1 MGIPGLTG
9 LLKRHAPQS
18 LIRTVA
24 PQYQGQTLAIDVS
37 CPLSRY
43 IYGDDPHP
51 FRHLHGFYLLIKFCE
66 RHHIKP
72 IFVFDGTERI
82 IAKQQ
87 WEHRRRARNQ
97 HKIKESLI
105 FEQSRSTRLASWLTA
120 TESEYLSM
128 LTSES
133 IQRLLDQLSGDDDGV
148 GRLKSTAE
156 YMDLQPPPPDNN
168 KEAQQ
173 PSWNE
178 TLTLG
183 DSALT
188 LKEAKLHVKEH
199 QKALE
204 EKLSTIV
211 KELHETNQYVQD
223 RDRYTKTVRDLSNQ
237 EYDLM
242 NTMIRNRLESV
253 HDNLVRLKGQNDRL
267 LTSYA
272 KRSLK
277 VTKDIKR
284 DCYSFLSSLGYPC
297 FVCENHEAEAMC
309 ASLVR
314 NGNADGII
322 SEDMDSI
329 VFGDG
334 PLLRYFC
341 TKNKP
346 ILHVDPV
353 VARQQL
359 GLTRAEF
366 LDLCILCGTDF
377 GSKIYGIGPNRALEL
392 VKQHGSIEEILIHLD
407 PRKYIPEEGFDY
419 LLIRKVFQE
428 LPSIPTHPSTD
439 KLSSTPS
446 VNSDTLNNLLQQYQ
460 IDPDEIDTQLDI
472 FMHQQN
478 RPSLAETISSPGD
491 SAFGSNPFQ
500 QPHSSSHSDTPLFT

>member
-24 PQYQGQTLAIDVS
+24 AQYQGQTLAINVS

-51 FRHLHGFYLLIKFCE
+51 FRHLHGFYLLVKFCE
-66 RHHIKP
+66 RHQIKP

-82 IAKQQ
+82 IAKRQ

-97 HKIKESLI
+97 HKIKESLV
-105 FEQSRSTRLASWLTA
+105 FEQLRSTRLDSWLTT

-133 IQRLLDQLSGDDDGV
+133 IQRLLNQLSGDDAGTQ
-148 GRLKSTAE
+148 K
-156 YMDLQPPPPDNN
+156 YMDLQPPP
-168 KEAQQ
+168 EAQQ
-173 PSWNE
+173 PSLNE
-178 TLTLG
+178 TLTMDDG
-183 DSALT
+183 ALT
-188 LKEAKLHVKEH
+188 MKEAKRHVKEH
-199 QKALE
+199 QKVLE
-204 EKLSTIV
+204 AKLSTIV

-223 RDRYTKTVRDLSNQ
+223 RDRYTKTVRDLANQ

-253 HDNLVRLKGQNDRL
+253 HDDLIQLKGQNDRL
-267 LTSYA
+267 LASYA
-272 KRSLK
+272 KRSLR
-277 VTKDIKR
+277 VTNDIKR

-297 FVCENHEAEAMC
+297 LVCENHEAEAMC
-309 ASLVR
+309 ANLVR

-346 ILHVDPV
+346 ILEVNPV

-359 GLTRAEF
+359 GLTRTEF

-377 GSKIYGIGPNRALEL
+377 GSKIYGIGPHRALEL

-419 LLIRKVFQE
+419 RLIRKVFQE
-428 LPSIPTHPSTD
+428 LPGIPTHPSID
-439 KLSSTPS
+439 KLSSSPLI
-446 VNSDTLNNLLQQYQ
+446 NSDTLDKLLHQYQ
-460 IDPDEIDTQLDI
+460 IDPDEVDTQLDI
-472 FMHQQN
+472 FMYQQN
-478 RPSLAETISSPGD
+478 RHALAEPSSSPGD
-491 SAFGSNPFQ
+491 GAFGSNPFQ
-500 QPHSSSHSDTPLFT
+500 QPHSSSPSDAPLFT